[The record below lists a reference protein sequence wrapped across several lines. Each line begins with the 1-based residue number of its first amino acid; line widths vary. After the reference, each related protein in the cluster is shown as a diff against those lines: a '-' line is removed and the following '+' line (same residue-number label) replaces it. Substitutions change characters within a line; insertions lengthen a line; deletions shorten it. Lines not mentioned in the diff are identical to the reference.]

1 MTDPMQKLSQ
11 LLSDLPA
18 RLAEAQEQAA
28 ELTARQFVAESTDGA
43 VTATVDGSGQLV
55 EVQLSGALARR
66 MGSLAIGERV
76 AQAVNRA
83 LDGAEAERTELVGRL
98 APAIDLTGAE
108 DVFGYRMDE
117 LERTLDSLVS
127 RLPRPAE

>member
-18 RLAEAQEQAA
+18 RLAEAQDQAA

-76 AQAVNRA
+76 AQAVNQA
-83 LDGAEAERTELVGRL
+83 LDDAEAERTELVGRL

-117 LERTLDSLVS
+117 LERTLDSLLS

>member
-28 ELTARQFVAESTDGA
+28 ELTARQFVAASTDGA

-55 EVQLSGALARR
+55 EVRLSGALARR

-83 LDGAEAERTELVGRL
+83 LDDAEAERTELVRRL

-117 LERTLDSLVS
+117 LERTLDSLLS